1 MSEPLYSLDILRLA
15 TESAMF
21 PPLEDA
27 TVTAERRAPTCGS
40 RITVDVRL
48 DADGRIAAYG
58 HEVRA
63 CALGQAAATL
73 LARHVVGRSP
83 VELAATRDDLSRW
96 LADADAPLPE
106 WPDIDQLSRAR
117 SYPARHGAIRL
128 AFEAVADAAASVT
141 V

>member
-15 TESAMF
+15 TESAVF
-21 PPLEDA
+21 PRLAEVTA
-27 TVTAERRAPTCGS
+27 TVERRAPTCGS

-48 DADGRIAAYG
+48 DTEGRITAYG

-73 LARHVVGRSP
+73 LARHAVGRSP
-83 VELAATRDDLSRW
+83 TELADVRDDLARW
-96 LADADAPLPE
+96 LADADAPPPE

-117 SYPARHGAIRL
+117 SYPARHSAIRL
-128 AFEAVADAAASVT
+128 AFEAVADAVASVT
-141 V
+141 A

>member
-15 TESAMF
+15 TESAGF
-21 PPLEDA
+21 PRLENA
-27 TVTAERRAPTCGS
+27 TATIERRAPTCGS

-48 DADGRIAAYG
+48 DSEGRISAYG

-73 LARHVVGRSP
+73 LARHAVGRP
-83 VELAATRDDLSRW
+83 PAELAVARDDLARW
-96 LADADAPLPE
+96 LADADAPPPD
-106 WPDIDQLSRAR
+106 WPGIDQLSRAR

-128 AFEAVADAAASVT
+128 AFEAIAEAVAKVT
-141 V
+141 A